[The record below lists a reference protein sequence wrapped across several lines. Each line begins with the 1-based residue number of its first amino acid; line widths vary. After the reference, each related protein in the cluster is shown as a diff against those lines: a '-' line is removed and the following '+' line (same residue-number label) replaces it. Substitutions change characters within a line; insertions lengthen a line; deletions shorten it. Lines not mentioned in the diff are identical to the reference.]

1 MKVYQLKIKKADF
14 IIEPVFKDRLTADLY
29 KSKYTSRKFEIIE
42 CDLNNQDNYV
52 YRIER
57 IDDNEV
63 YLDDELF
70 DSLESANAA
79 KNSNMDKIFKESI
92 LNNYNQKY
100 EMIEV

>member
-14 IIEPVFKDRLTADLY
+14 IIEPVFKDRFTADLY

-42 CDLNNQDNYV
+42 CNINNEDNYV

-57 IDDNEV
+57 TVDNEV
-63 YLDDELF
+63 YLDDQLF
-70 DSLESANAA
+70 DSIESAYAA
-79 KNSNMDKIFKESI
+79 KHSNMDRIFKESI